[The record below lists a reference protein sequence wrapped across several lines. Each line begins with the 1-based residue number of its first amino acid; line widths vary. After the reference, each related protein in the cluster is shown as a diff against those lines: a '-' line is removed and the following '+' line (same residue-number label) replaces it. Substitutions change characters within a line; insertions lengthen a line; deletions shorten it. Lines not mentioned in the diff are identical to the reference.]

1 MVTQNDNSARR
12 VEPVKVDL
20 LIGDRVRIKRGQPWA
35 EEYGTFMGMEW
46 VLTLGKY
53 LYKIKLDSG
62 QNVLQT
68 RGHFIAQP
76 IERN

>member
-1 MVTQNDNSARR
+1 MDKQNDTSARG
-12 VEPVKVDL
+12 VETVKVDL
-20 LIGDRVRIKRGQPWA
+20 LVGDRVRIKRGQPWA

-46 VLTLGKY
+46 VLTLGKF

-68 RGHFIAQP
+68 RGHFIAHL
-76 IERN
+76 IEE